1 MEDQTDVDSFKV
13 LEPQADGF
21 RNYKKGHHKVS
32 TEELLIDKSN
42 LLGLNAPEMT
52 VLLGGLRMLGVN
64 YNNSDLGVF
73 TSKKETLSN
82 DFFVNIL
89 DMDISWSPET
99 EDNESFIGIS
109 KSTGDKKWK
118 ASRADLIFCSNS
130 ELRAIAEV
138 YGSDDGNE
146 KLVKDFANAWVKVM
160 NADRFDI

>member
-1 MEDQTDVDSFKV
+1 
-13 LEPQADGF
+13 
-21 RNYKKGHHKVS
+21 
-32 TEELLIDKSN
+32 
-42 LLGLNAPEMT
+42 MT
-52 VLLGGLRMLGVN
+52 VLLGGLRMLGIN

-118 ASRADLIFCSNS
+118 ASRADLIFGSNS
-130 ELRAIAEV
+130 ELRAICEV

-146 KLVKDFANAWVKVM
+146 KLVKDFAAAWAKVM
-160 NADRFDI
+160 NSDRFDI

>member
-1 MEDQTDVDSFKV
+1 M
-13 LEPQADGF
+13 
-21 RNYKKGHHKVS
+21 R
-32 TEELLIDKSN
+32 I
-42 LLGLNAPEMT
+42 
-52 VLLGGLRMLGVN
+52 
-64 YNNSDLGVF
+64 LGVF

-118 ASRADLIFCSNS
+118 ASRADLIFGSNS
-130 ELRAIAEV
+130 ELRAICEV

-146 KLVKDFANAWVKVM
+146 KLVNDFASAWAKVM
-160 NADRFDI
+160 NSDRFDI